1 MKARSGQALLESL
14 NIELMGLVA
23 QFRGLRG
30 RHPGLWPVVPRWCVF
45 VAIGLAIQLIG
56 WVLQGQDDWQ
66 ALESAQASEQQL
78 RAEVLGKLRLAGS
91 LEALRAQK
99 LEVMRRVHRVE
110 QQLPNRAQMDALLTE
125 INQAG
130 VGRGLQFELFK
141 PAAVILRE
149 AYAEMPIALRVVGRY
164 DDIGAFASDLSR
176 MPRIVTLHNLNLQVL
191 EARPPAATGAPGTLI
206 LEAVIKTFRLL
217 EDDEQSAQQ
226 RALEKRRT
234 DTAGPT

>member
-1 MKARSGQALLESL
+1 
-14 NIELMGLVA
+14 
-23 QFRGLRG
+23 
-30 RHPGLWPVVPRWCVF
+30 
-45 VAIGLAIQLIG
+45 
-56 WVLQGQDDWQ
+56 
-66 ALESAQASEQQL
+66 
-78 RAEVLGKLRLAGS
+78 
-91 LEALRAQK
+91 
-99 LEVMRRVHRVE
+99 
-110 QQLPNRAQMDALLTE
+110 
-125 INQAG
+125 
-130 VGRGLQFELFK
+130 LFK